1 MNKLPTRLSF
11 KTQMQD
17 WVIFPYKIP
26 ENKLSIIPDN
36 FSFATGSTY
45 KFRNYSRLGKIII
58 HNFVKFVLIENNKND
73 YFYWDA
79 SKQTTGISID
89 RQTAKIQEILFAIS
103 KNFQP
108 VVSIGILSS
117 FLLDG
122 KPMDTTGHMPLTVW
136 ESHIS

>member
-1 MNKLPTRLSF
+1 MNKLPPRLSF
-11 KTQMQD
+11 KTQIQD
-17 WVIFPYKIP
+17 WVILPYKIP

-36 FSFATGSTY
+36 FSFSTGSIY

-58 HNFVKFVLIENNKND
+58 HNFVNFVLIENNKND

-103 KNFQP
+103 KKTFIFMFTFHDFALFCRFFWNFN
-108 VVSIGILSS
+108 SC
-117 FLLDG
+117 
-122 KPMDTTGHMPLTVW
+122 
-136 ESHIS
+136 

>member
-1 MNKLPTRLSF
+1 MNKLPPRLSS
-11 KTQMQD
+11 KTQIQD
-17 WVIFPYKIP
+17 WVILPYKIP

-36 FSFATGSTY
+36 FSFATGSIY

-103 KNFQP
+103 KKTFIFMFTFHDFALFCRFFWNFN
-108 VVSIGILSS
+108 SC
-117 FLLDG
+117 
-122 KPMDTTGHMPLTVW
+122 
-136 ESHIS
+136 

>member
-1 MNKLPTRLSF
+1 M
-11 KTQMQD
+11 
-17 WVIFPYKIP
+17 PYKIP

-36 FSFATGSTY
+36 FSFATGSIY

-103 KNFQP
+103 KKTF
-108 VVSIGILSS
+108 IFMFTFHDFAL
-117 FLLDG
+117 FCRFF
-122 KPMDTTGHMPLTVW
+122 
-136 ESHIS
+136 